1 MCPEQGQII
10 ICPYRLNQ
18 KKLWKKT
25 QNLTKV
31 TDFIYYT
38 QKSAYIKDNLF
49 FDVIIYKTINLR

>member
-1 MCPEQGQII
+1 M
-10 ICPYRLNQ
+10 
-18 KKLWKKT
+18 